1 MIQLPEGFDSIFR
14 YIVVISQRAEQ
25 LVNGAKPRSESRHD
39 KPTLVAIDDVLEGK
53 VEWRILTQ
61 EELDAQRQ
69 AIVDQLR
76 ADVGVDEVD
85 EVADVPI
92 PDVLPTGDAAAAVE
106 VVAGA
111 VEEGEKDDELVRL
124 QKLLGMAGAAKE
136 AEAAADAEEKEA
148 AVEEKEAAAE
158 EPVTIDLEAAAEE
171 LEGSADDEKEEEN

>member
-14 YIVVISQRAEQ
+14 YIVVVSQRAEQ

-39 KPTLVAIDDVLEGK
+39 KSTLIAIDDVLEGK

-76 ADVGVDEVD
+76 AEVGVTEADEAV
-85 EVADVPI
+85 EGAI
-92 PDVLPTGDAAAAVE
+92 PDVLPTGDVAAAAE
-106 VVAGA
+106 VVAGV

-124 QKLLGMAGAAKE
+124 QKLLGMTGGAE
-136 AEAAADAEEKEA
+136 AEATDDAGDNKEA
-148 AVEEKEAAAE
+148 AD
-158 EPVTIDLEAAAEE
+158 EPVTVDLETAAEE
-171 LEGSADDEKEEEN
+171 LEGSADEKKEEEN

>member
-14 YIVVISQRAEQ
+14 YIVVVSQRAEQ

-39 KPTLVAIDDVLEGK
+39 KSTLVAVDDVLEGK

-61 EELDAQRQ
+61 AELDAQRQ

-76 ADVGVDEVD
+76 AEVGVNEADEVS
-85 EVADVPI
+85 EVAI
-92 PDVLPTGDAAAAVE
+92 PDVLPTGETAAVAE
-106 VVAGA
+106 VVSGA
-111 VEEGEKDDELVRL
+111 EEEGEKDDELVRL

-136 AEAAADAEEKEA
+136 ATAEASEGESAD
-148 AVEEKEAAAE
+148 E

-171 LEGSADDEKEEEN
+171 LEGSADDEKEEDN

>member
-14 YIVVISQRAEQ
+14 YIVVVSQRAEQ
-25 LVNGAKPRSESRHD
+25 LVNGAKPRSESRRD

-76 ADVGVDEVD
+76 ADVGVNETDEAG
-85 EVADVPI
+85 EVAI
-92 PDVLPTGDAAAAVE
+92 PDVLPTGDIAAAVE

-111 VEEGEKDDELVRL
+111 VDEGEKDDELVRL
-124 QKLLGMAGAAKE
+124 QKLLGMAGGTIEVAGDGEE
-136 AEAAADAEEKEA
+136 AEG
-148 AVEEKEAAAE
+148 AVE
-158 EPVTIDLEAAAEE
+158 EPVTIDLEAAAKEID
-171 LEGSADDEKEEEN
+171 GSADDEKEEEN

>member
-25 LVNGAKPRSESRHD
+25 LVNGAKPRCESRHD
-39 KPTLVAIDDVLEGK
+39 KPTLVAIDDVYEGK

-76 ADVGVDEVD
+76 AEVGVDETD
-85 EVADVPI
+85 VAAGGAI
-92 PDVLPTGDAAAAVE
+92 PDVLPTSDAAAVVE

-111 VEEGEKDDELVRL
+111 VEEAEKDDELVRL
-124 QKLLGMAGAAKE
+124 QKLLGMTGAAKE
-136 AEAAADAEEKEA
+136 AEATDDA
-148 AVEEKEAAAE
+148 EEKEAAAE

-171 LEGSADDEKEEEN
+171 LKGSADDEKEEEN

>member
-61 EELDAQRQ
+61 QELDAQRQ

-76 ADVGVDEVD
+76 AEVGVDEA
-85 EVADVPI
+85 EAGTEI
-92 PDVLPTGDAAAAVE
+92 PDVLPTGDAPAVAVAAAP
-106 VVAGA
+106 
-111 VEEGEKDDELVRL
+111 VEEDGERNDELARL
-124 QKLLGMAGAAKE
+124 QKLLGMAGGTGDAKTDDE
-136 AEAAADAEEKEA
+136 TAEAAAPAK
-148 AVEEKEAAAE
+148 
-158 EPVTIDLEAAAEE
+158 EPVTIDLEEAAEE
-171 LEGSADDEKEEEN
+171 LEGKSEDEEEEN